1 MTIRLDYTNMMSP
14 AINGGI
20 TTGQWSDAAT
30 AFGAAH
36 QAVAD
41 QHGGGTLGFLDLPDD
56 RALHHTTLD
65 FVQRVRARQGSD
77 RLTDVVVLG
86 IGGSALGPIALRTAL
101 RTPQWNQLDDGARG
115 GNPRL
120 HVLDNVDPANITAL
134 LARLDLRKSL
144 FVVTSKS
151 GGTAETMAQYLVV
164 RARLVA
170 ALGDVAARERLV
182 FVTDPQKG
190 ALRAI
195 ARAEQVAALEIP
207 ANVGGRFSVLT
218 PVGLLPAALIGIDT
232 GELLAGAADMRRRC
246 ASSVLDKNIA
256 GAFATLQHVSDTRYG
271 RHVQVL
277 MPYSDAL
284 RDMAA
289 WFVQLWAESLGKHR
303 ADGDAGVGPTPLAAL
318 GATDQHSQV
327 QLFMEGP
334 GDKTITFVGVDE
346 GGADVEIPRL
356 HGDIPELAY
365 LGGHH
370 LSELLDIERRATA
383 GALARRG
390 RPNMTLTL
398 ERVDPWHVGA
408 LLMFLEMATAYAG
421 HLYGV
426 NAFDQPGVEL
436 GKQFTY
442 AMLGRTDAEAARQEW
457 DLLPKSDPSR
467 VIS

>member
-1 MTIRLDYTNMMSP
+1 MPLRLDYTNMMAP
-14 AINGGI
+14 PIDGGI
-20 TTGQWSDAAT
+20 TDAEWREAGARFTEAHAAVVGQHSE
-30 AFGAAH
+30 GE
-36 QAVAD
+36 
-41 QHGGGTLGFLDLPDD
+41 LGFLDLPED
-56 RALHHTTLD
+56 RALHRQTLD
-65 FVQRVRARQGSD
+65 YVTRARRRSGPD
-77 RLTDVVVLG
+77 ALTDVVVLG

-101 RTPQWNQLDDGARG
+101 RPPQWNLLDDAARG

-120 HVLDNVDPANITAL
+120 HVLDNVDPATISAL
-134 LARLDLRKSL
+134 LSRLDLRKSL

-164 RARLVA
+164 RGRLTA
-170 ALGDVAARERLV
+170 ALGEAAAKERLV
-182 FVTDPQKG
+182 FITDPKKG

-195 ARAEQVAALEIP
+195 ANAERIPTLDIP

-218 PVGLLPAALIGIDT
+218 PVGVLPAALMGIDT
-232 GELLAGAADMRRRC
+232 TELLDGAADMRTQC
-246 ASSVLDKNIA
+246 ASGKLEKNVA
-256 GAFATLQHVSDTRYG
+256 GTFAALQFVADTKHG
-271 RHVQVL
+271 RHIQVL

-303 ADGDAGVGPTPLAAL
+303 VADDAGVGPTPLAAL

-334 GDKTITFVGVDE
+334 ADKTVTFVGVE
-346 GGADVEIPRL
+346 QGATDVEIPKM
-356 HGDIPELAY
+356 HSDVPELAY

-370 LSELLDIERRATA
+370 LGELLDIERRATA

-390 RPNMTLTL
+390 RPNLTL
-398 ERVDPWHVGA
+398 RLKTVDPFRVGA
-408 LLMFLEMATAYAG
+408 LFMFLEMATAYAG
-421 HLYGV
+421 HMYGV

-442 AMLGRTDAEAARQEW
+442 AMLGRADADEARKEW
-457 DLLPKSDPSR
+457 NLLPKSDPTR
-467 VIS
+467 TL